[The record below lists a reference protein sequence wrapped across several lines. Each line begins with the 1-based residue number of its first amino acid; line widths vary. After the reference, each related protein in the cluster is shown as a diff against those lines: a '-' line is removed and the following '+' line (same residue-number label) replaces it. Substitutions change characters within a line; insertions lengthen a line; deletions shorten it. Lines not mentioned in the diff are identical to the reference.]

1 MVDSPKSELP
11 LLTAASVLFTGCSYT
26 ELEDWAT
33 TMHLKMIGST
43 TFYDIQKAYLL
54 LVINA
59 EYEEGRTAILGR
71 LSWICSGSHCV
82 HCDMLRESQMS
93 GMDTVTPWLQCKVDK
108 LHHEMIHKQA
118 DAF

>member
-26 ELEDWAT
+26 ELEDWAK
-33 TMHLKMIGST
+33 TMHLKMTGST

-71 LSWICSGSHCV
+71 LFLNQLDGFG
-82 HCDMLRESQMS
+82 EQMS
-93 GMDTVTPWLQCKVDK
+93 GMDAVTPWLQCKVDK
-108 LHHEMIHKQA
+108 LHHDDRQYKQA
-118 DAF
+118 DTGTF